1 MKKLLIVLC
10 TAALGFSCLQAEF
23 GDRHRLRD
31 GSGTGGMWS
40 GMGDLEMPED
50 IEAAKDAI
58 LAARTVLRASREAL
72 MATLEDKTREEIRAA
87 VEEWKA
93 LPENKAQADII
104 RENMVVVRTWF
115 RENRPPRPDP
125 VVTDEMQLRREKF
138 RKISRRI
145 HTLRQQLEGDPENE
159 ELKAQ
164 LRNLIQERERLLRKR
179 RGGGVGGDRRSPEG

>member
-1 MKKLLIVLC
+1 MKKLLIVLI
-10 TAALGFSCLQAEF
+10 TAALGVSCLQAEF
-23 GDRHRLRD
+23 GDRTRLRD

-50 IEAAKDAI
+50 VEAAKDSI

-72 MATLEDKTREEIRAA
+72 MATLEGKTREEIRAA

-125 VVTDEMQLRREKF
+125 VITEEMQLRREKF
-138 RKISRRI
+138 RRISHRI
-145 HTLRQQLEGDPENE
+145 HTLKQELEADPENE

-164 LRNLIQERERLLRKR
+164 LRNLLQERKRLMRKR

>member
-1 MKKLLIVLC
+1 MKKLLIVLI
-10 TAALGFSCLQAEF
+10 TAALGVSCLQAEF
-23 GDRHRLRD
+23 GDRTRLRD

-50 IEAAKDAI
+50 VEAAKDAI

-72 MATLEDKTREEIRAA
+72 MATLEGKTREEIRAA

-104 RENMVVVRTWF
+104 RENMVIVRTWF

-125 VVTDEMQLRREKF
+125 VVTEEMQERREKF
-138 RKISRRI
+138 RRISRRI
-145 HTLRQQLEGDPENE
+145 HTLKQELEADPDNE
-159 ELKAQ
+159 ELKSQ
-164 LRNLIQERERLLRKR
+164 LRNLLQERKRLMRKR

>member
-23 GDRHRLRD
+23 GDPHRLRD
-31 GSGTGGMWS
+31 GTGTGGMWS

-72 MATLEDKTREEIRAA
+72 MATLEGKTRDEIRAA

-164 LRNLIQERERLLRKR
+164 LRSLIQERKRLLRKR